1 LWLAVA
7 AEIHCTVGSM
17 NKPRQMI
24 IIERHPMR
32 AIEPPKAA
40 LGEYDRTIEF
50 LKPFDNPLRNFDIGS
65 DLQVK
70 IRDTRLAG
78 TSKMLGVLDRHKNG
92 GFAHL
97 PQCIINIGLGAKR
110 VGYGHYIS
118 RQAKLGIFPRQAPRW
133 AASVR
138 VGQNFD
144 APMMLFWLYEP
155 ERA

>member
-1 LWLAVA
+1 
-7 AEIHCTVGSM
+7 
-17 NKPRQMI
+17 MI

-40 LGEYDRTIEF
+40 LREYDRTIEF
-50 LKPFDNPLRNFDIGS
+50 FKPFDDPLRNFDIGS

-78 TSKMLGVLDRHKNG
+78 SRKMLGVLDRHKNSG
-92 GFAHL
+92 VAHL
-97 PQCIINIGLGAKR
+97 PQRIIKIGLGAEHI
-110 VGYGHYIS
+110 GYGHHIS
-118 RQAKLGIFPRQAPRW
+118 RQAKPGIFTRQAARC
-133 AASVR
+133 ATNVR

-144 APMMLFWLYEP
+144 APMTLLWLYEP